1 MTCDRTHHTH
11 VFPAVYLQRQPG
23 STEIME
29 DQVVLVRRQRYRGC
43 LTWFLVFL
51 FFPLGI
57 FFLFYPLDEVS
68 YVDRRARAAY
78 EVVEV

>member
-1 MTCDRTHHTH
+1 
-11 VFPAVYLQRQPG
+11 
-23 STEIME
+23 ME

-78 EVVEV
+78 KVVEV

>member
-1 MTCDRTHHTH
+1 MRSRARFFT
-11 VFPAVYLQRQPG
+11 VYLQWQPR
-23 STEIME
+23 SPEIM
-29 DQVVLVRRQRYRGC
+29 DSQVVLVQRQRYRGC